1 MLPISFRFNVS
12 KIIPSLWVLD
22 SGATDHMTPSSKF
35 FSTYFPC
42 PSNKKIATADGTLIT
57 VAGIGNIHINP
68 FITLKNVLH
77 VPKLY
82 TNLISVQ
89 KLTNDISCNVVFN
102 NNCCVFQ
109 DKESGRTIGRAR
121 ERNGLYLLEEP
132 SLSISEKK
140 PVSFSHVKI
149 FIVKKI
155 KNFNLSLSAWTSIV

>member
-1 MLPISFRFNVS
+1 
-12 KIIPSLWVLD
+12 
-22 SGATDHMTPSSKF
+22 MTPSSKF

-57 VAGIGNIHINP
+57 VAGIGNIHINS
-68 FITLKNVLH
+68 FIILKNVLH

-109 DKESGRTIGRAR
+109 DKESRRTIGRAR

-140 PVSFSHVKI
+140 KPVSFSHVKI
-149 FIVKKI
+149 FIVKKR
-155 KNFNLSLSAWTSIV
+155 KNFTLSLSAWTSIV